1 MDMNEI
7 IFEKI
12 RYVGFDYASTG
23 LWNRIIKVS
32 KKPRMLYGILGFN
45 N

>member
-23 LWNRIIKVS
+23 LWDRK
-32 KKPRMLYGILGFN
+32 LE
-45 N
+45 